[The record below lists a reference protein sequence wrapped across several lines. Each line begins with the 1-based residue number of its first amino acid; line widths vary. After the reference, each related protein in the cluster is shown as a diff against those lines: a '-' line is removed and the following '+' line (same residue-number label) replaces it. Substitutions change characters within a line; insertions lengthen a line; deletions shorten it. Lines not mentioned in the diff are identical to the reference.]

1 MFTIA
6 LSTTGS
12 LDNICY
18 EIELP
23 QVPSVGDTISMDAG
37 GDKATMFEVKSRRF
51 LIEWKMRS
59 ITLRRSGAVSFFLK
73 KDPLRQLRQSS
84 IF

>member
-51 LIEWKMRS
+51 LIEWKMGNQTGKEKPRV
-59 ITLRRSGAVSFFLK
+59 LLDVVEV
-73 KDPLRQLRQSS
+73 
-84 IF
+84 